1 MQEATSKKKAIA
13 TRLALARKQAGL
25 SQLQVAKILG
35 LNRPSISEMEA
46 GRRNVLAEELAILA
60 EAYGV
65 SISWLACEDTDK
77 VDTHRDQLVL
87 AARKLANLKKQ
98 DLEKVVDFLLSLPR
112 EGK

>member
-35 LNRPSISEMEA
+35 LNRPSISEME
-46 GRRNVLAEELAILA
+46 AEELAILA